1 MKQIGAMKLF
11 AMSLVHCEDVFLSTE
26 DLNLKQIKLYE
37 SIEKMHRNWVFL
49 PFIIFYASLNY
60 LIHHIW
66 STSCKATLS
75 CD

>member
-37 SIEKMHRNWVFL
+37 SIEKMHRNWVF
-49 PFIIFYASLNY
+49 SMV
-60 LIHHIW
+60 H
-66 STSCKATLS
+66 
-75 CD
+75 